1 MVRSATGTLKI
12 NCDGAFI
19 QDTLNG
25 SWGLFIIRDRQS
37 DAVAA
42 AVAAGAG
49 RLSAVPDAL
58 TAETSACAEAL
69 QSAIDF
75 GISRIQL
82 KMDSSVFKKAFLS
95 SSMDLAASG
104 MLIRDTRESLHGHLV
119 CNDVLSVPRT
129 NKLVVMT
136 NIPPVRQ
143 AINDHELFTA
153 GWFD

>member
-1 MVRSATGTLKI
+1 M
-12 NCDGAFI
+12 
-19 QDTLNG
+19 NG
-25 SWGLFIIRDRQS
+25 GWGFIIRDRQS

-42 AVAAGAG
+42 DAG

-58 TAETSACAEAL
+58 TAETSACAKAL

-82 KMDSSVFKKAFLS
+82 EMDSSVLKKALLS

-119 CNDVLSVPRT
+119 CNDVLSVRRVC
-129 NKLVVMT
+129 NSV
-136 NIPPVRQ
+136 
-143 AINDHELFTA
+143 AHELA
-153 GWFD
+153 